1 MVDLT
6 GSEIENG
13 SSNQLIKQKSLKWE
27 SGYQYCKCVPG
38 NSALQL
44 DLTPVLS
51 VLLSVQSTEF
61 YVTSTNM

>member
-1 MVDLT
+1 MDLT
-6 GSEIENG
+6 GSEIGNG

-27 SGYQYCKCVPG
+27 SGYQYCKRVPG